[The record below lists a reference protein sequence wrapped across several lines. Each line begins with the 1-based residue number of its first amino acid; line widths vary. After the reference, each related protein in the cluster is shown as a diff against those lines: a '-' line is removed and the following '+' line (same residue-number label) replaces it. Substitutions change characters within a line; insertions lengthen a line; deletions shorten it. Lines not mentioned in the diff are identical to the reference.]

1 MKLGPVIKIDKR
13 DKAISNDVM
22 KVNCDVIVIFLIYGQ
37 FLAIRKPDS
46 GLIVSKTY
54 ISLILTYYLTKT
66 ENKTKKSL
74 AQFSHYCFD

>member
-22 KVNCDVIVIFLIYGQ
+22 MVNCDVIVIFLIYGQ

-54 ISLILTYYLTKT
+54 I
-66 ENKTKKSL
+66 
-74 AQFSHYCFD
+74 

>member
-22 KVNCDVIVIFLIYGQ
+22 MVNCDVIVIFLIYGQ

-54 ISLILTYYLTKT
+54 ITLILTYYLTKI